1 MTPHHTPISWPFRAP
16 GRSPWTYPHPDCG
29 VEGSGTQPAV
39 LDRAHLS
46 LLVSRRPLGGGGA
59 GESRCCVCRPC
70 PAPGPPPGSLGAALC
85 RVDSGCPWAT
95 LPKGKGGASG
105 GPPATYRPCFCPCSH
120 LFSLETKPLLPALP
134 PHPSLGRCSV
144 YSPPAC
150 GLPAQGGSALSSWH
164 RPS

>member
-1 MTPHHTPISWPFRAP
+1 MTPHHTPISWPFRAA

-70 PAPGPPPGSLGAALC
+70 PAPGPPPGGLGAAPC

-105 GPPATYRPCFCPCSH
+105 GPPRHIQA
-120 LFSLETKPLLPALP
+120 LLLPVFP
-134 PHPSLGRCSV
+134 PFQPGNQA
-144 YSPPAC
+144 PPAC
-150 GLPAQGGSALSSWH
+150 PPTSSESRALLRLLTSCLWASSPGWVSPVELAQT
-164 RPS
+164 